1 MRIVFGFLFLVCGL
15 FANAQM
21 VVNAFDAFPTSSGY
35 YDPSDDFTS
44 TNLKL
49 WLDAS
54 ETDWKTGGSQDYL
67 VLSGSD
73 VTEWTDRSGNGN
85 DATEVTIPPTYIAA
99 DLNGQRVVSFGG
111 TDKLTPASTITDV
124 RYIAAVFSK
133 DATSGNKRIITSYS
147 VINNHWWGAASTTTS
162 GVGIAQISGTQAN
175 GSVSMNC
182 NQYYF
187 SSLTYN
193 KTNFY
198 YTTNDTDGTTAAKTI
213 NYAIDQIG
221 FYVSSTYSFE
231 GELAELIIIDGTDP
245 TSDQIDKIQG
255 YLHHKW
261 GLTVNLDAGHPYKSV
276 AP

>member
-85 DATEVTIPPTYIAA
+85 DATEATNPPTYIGA
-99 DLNGQRVVSFGG
+99 DLNSQRVVSFANP
-111 TDKLTPASTITDV
+111 DKLLLTAITDV
-124 RYIAAVFSK
+124 RYMAVIFNRSTTANRRVILYGT
-133 DATSGNKRIITSYS
+133 DQNFLGGQTSG
-147 VINNHWWGAASTTTS
+147 TS
-162 GVGIAQISGTQAN
+162 GVGDIRINNSTRNGTVTMTN
-175 GSVSMNC
+175 GN
-182 NQYYF
+182 YYMHAGVYDG
-187 SSLTYN
+187 S
-193 KTNFY
+193 NFY
-198 YTTNDTDGTTAAKTI
+198 CTTNDTDSPTSSYTGTLSISKIAYYSA
-213 NYAIDQIG
+213 
-221 FYVSSTYSFE
+221 STYSFE
-231 GELAELIIIDGTDP
+231 GEVAEIIIIDGVNP
-245 TSDQIDKIQG
+245 TSDEIDKIQG

-261 GLTVNLDAGHPYKSV
+261 GLTANLDAGHPYKSV